1 MLRAV
6 LALLVGV
13 LVLGLYLGWLHQRL
27 VVAPE
32 LPRPWRRVVD
42 AVLALGVVAF
52 VAAAALLRQ
61 GDPATT
67 RPVVWV
73 GMTTLAVA
81 LYLTIGL
88 VLLGLVALGLRL
100 AGRTAAR
107 TRVLRTGTAAV
118 VVLALAVTA
127 YGVVAATRPGVRTTE
142 VRVADLPA
150 EHDGLRVVLLT
161 DLHVGALHDASWTRE
176 VVDLVMAQEPDLVLL
191 GGDLVDGR
199 PGDVADYLDPL
210 AALDAPLGV
219 HGVIGNHELL
229 TGDDDA
235 RRWIEVYEGLGV
247 DVLANESVELGPGL
261 VLVGVHDATGTGDL
275 APDPER
281 ALAGVDPDDTLLHLA
296 HEPRQVED
304 LPPGSGVDLQLSG
317 HTHGGQ
323 LWPVHLLVGL
333 TDPVVAGYDADV
345 DGVPVLVS
353 RGVGTSG
360 PPARVL
366 APPEVDVVVLR
377 TR

>member
-127 YGVVAATRPGVRTTE
+127 YG
-142 VRVADLPA
+142 
-150 EHDGLRVVLLT
+150 
-161 DLHVGALHDASWTRE
+161 
-176 VVDLVMAQEPDLVLL
+176 
-191 GGDLVDGR
+191 
-199 PGDVADYLDPL
+199 
-210 AALDAPLGV
+210 
-219 HGVIGNHELL
+219 
-229 TGDDDA
+229 
-235 RRWIEVYEGLGV
+235 
-247 DVLANESVELGPGL
+247 
-261 VLVGVHDATGTGDL
+261 
-275 APDPER
+275 
-281 ALAGVDPDDTLLHLA
+281 
-296 HEPRQVED
+296 
-304 LPPGSGVDLQLSG
+304 
-317 HTHGGQ
+317 
-323 LWPVHLLVGL
+323 
-333 TDPVVAGYDADV
+333 
-345 DGVPVLVS
+345 
-353 RGVGTSG
+353 
-360 PPARVL
+360 
-366 APPEVDVVVLR
+366 
-377 TR
+377 